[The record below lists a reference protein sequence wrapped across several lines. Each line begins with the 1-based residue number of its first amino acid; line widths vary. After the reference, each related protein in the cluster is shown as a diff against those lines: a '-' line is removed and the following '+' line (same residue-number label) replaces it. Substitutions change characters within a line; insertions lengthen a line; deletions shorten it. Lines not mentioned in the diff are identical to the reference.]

1 MSQKKIKRMRKVQ
14 RLENRF
20 FDMSGEGSE
29 FGSEILEGNESGLMS
44 AINSGCLV
52 MISDEDLK
60 KIKEGRF

>member
-1 MSQKKIKRMRKVQ
+1 
-14 RLENRF
+14 
-20 FDMSGEGSE
+20 MSGEGSE
-29 FGSEILEGNESGLMS
+29 FGSEILQGNESGLLS